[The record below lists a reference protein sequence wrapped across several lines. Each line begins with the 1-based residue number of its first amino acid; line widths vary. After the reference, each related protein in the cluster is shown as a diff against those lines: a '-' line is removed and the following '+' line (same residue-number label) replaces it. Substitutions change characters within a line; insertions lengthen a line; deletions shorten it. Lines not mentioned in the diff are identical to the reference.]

1 MKKKSFVIA
10 LVLLFFINITA
21 LATLSYNRW
30 LRPKSKAVQQDTLD
44 TWNGLR
50 EAMRLT
56 PRQMERM
63 HGRRLSFEKEIESLR
78 ERMWETRNSLA
89 HEIRKPS
96 PDLNRIDALIEEF
109 SGLQASIQKRTMR
122 NLLKDKELLSPQ
134 QQKRYFSLFEDHM
147 RGQGRRQRGRGKGRG
162 RSRWMRESPKDERIK
177 R

>member
-1 MKKKSFVIA
+1 MKKKRFVIA
-10 LVLLFFINITA
+10 LVLLSFINITA

-50 EAMRLT
+50 EEVRLT

-63 HGRRLSFEKEIESLR
+63 QGRRLSFEKEIESLR
-78 ERMWETRNSLA
+78 ERMWETKNSLA
-89 HEIRKPS
+89 HETRKPS
-96 PDLNRIDALIEEF
+96 PDLDRLDALIEEF
-109 SGLQASIQKRTMR
+109 SGLQASIQKKTMR
-122 NLLKDKELLSPQ
+122 NLLKDKDLLTPQ
-134 QQKRYFSLFEDHM
+134 QQERYFSLFEDHM

-162 RSRWMRESPKDERIK
+162 GPRWMREPQRDEHRN